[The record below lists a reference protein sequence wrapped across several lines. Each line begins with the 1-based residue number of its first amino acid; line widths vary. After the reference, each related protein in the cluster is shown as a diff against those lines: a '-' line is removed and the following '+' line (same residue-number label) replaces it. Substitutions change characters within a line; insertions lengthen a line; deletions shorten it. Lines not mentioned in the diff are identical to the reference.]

1 MGHFEVVEEE
11 RGLQHVELGYT
22 PSLIAGGKVA
32 KEHLACLDQLE
43 EVGVRPAF
51 VHDIPGDVYGDLA
64 VGLRLHD
71 PLERG
76 QAGTVGAT
84 FRPIT
89 SDPEP
94 IFAQFHPFLADHI
107 RSIGAIV
114 YDAESRVERVR
125 RILMTN
131 EPWKTDQWF
140 SSPWNYLPEVT
151 KDFEIPDDIQ
161 VHDVT
166 LRDGEQQAGVEFTAD
181 DKVRIATSLAEAG
194 IHRIEAGLPAV
205 SPADKKAIERM
216 VAEGLPTEI
225 YAFSRCMVSDVEL
238 ALDCGVSGVVMEVPA
253 SHHLIEKAYQWPVER
268 AIEASVEATRYA
280 HENGL
285 KVTFFPIDATR
296 STMTQ
301 LLDDLEAVA
310 TDGHVDNI
318 ALVDTFGVTSPHA
331 IRYYTRRVKERLDVP
346 LETHFHMDFGM
357 GVANTI
363 LAVAE
368 GASVIHTTVSG
379 IGERAGNAPTEE
391 TVLAL
396 LTMYGVDIGIRT
408 EKFTEI
414 ARLVAD
420 LSGVQ
425 QPGNRPVTGEKL
437 FNVESGIIAT
447 WVNNVGDDLL
457 EPFPYRPELVGQSD
471 PEIVMGKGSGLDSVS
486 IWLGRNGIYDAEI
499 KEIEAILAEVKG
511 RSLDKK
517 GLLDNDEFLDV
528 VREVIPD
535 NHKNHGESENR

>member
-1 MGHFEVVEEE
+1 MGMA
-11 RGLQHVELGYT
+11 
-22 PSLIAGGKVA
+22 S
-32 KEHLACLDQLE
+32 
-43 EVGVRPAF
+43 
-51 VHDIPGDVYGDLA
+51 
-64 VGLRLHD
+64 
-71 PLERG
+71 
-76 QAGTVGAT
+76 
-84 FRPIT
+84 
-89 SDPEP
+89 
-94 IFAQFHPFLADHI
+94 
-107 RSIGAIV
+107 
-114 YDAESRVERVR
+114 
-125 RILMTN
+125 
-131 EPWKTDQWF
+131 EPWKSDQWF

-151 KDFEIPDDIQ
+151 QDFRFPQEVTI
-161 VHDVT
+161 HDVT

-181 DKVRIATSLAEAG
+181 EKVRIAEALADAG

-205 SPADKKAIERM
+205 SPADKEAVERM
-216 VAEGLPTEI
+216 VAADLPTEI
-225 YAFSRCMVSDVEL
+225 DAFSRCMVPDVEL

-268 AIEASVEATRYA
+268 AIEASVEATKYA

-310 TDGHVDNI
+310 TNGHVDNI

-331 IRYYTRRVKERLDVP
+331 IRYYTQRVKERLDVP

-357 GVANTI
+357 GVANSI

-396 LTMYGVDIGIRT
+396 LTMYGIDTGIRT
-408 EKFTEI
+408 ETFTDI
-414 ARLVAD
+414 ARLVAE
-420 LSGVQ
+420 LSGVS
-425 QPGNRPVTGEKL
+425 QPANRPVTGDRL
-437 FNVESGIIAT
+437 YNVESGIIAT
-447 WVNNVGDDLL
+447 WVKNVGEDLL

-471 PEIVMGKGSGLDSVS
+471 PEIVLGKGSGLDSVA
-486 IWLGRNGIYDAEI
+486 IWLGRHGIYDAET

-511 RSLDKK
+511 RSLAKK
-517 GLLDNDEFLDV
+517 GLLDDDEFLEI
-528 VREVIPD
+528 VREVLPEKVD
-535 NHKNHGESENR
+535 

>member
-1 MGHFEVVEEE
+1 MSG
-11 RGLQHVELGYT
+11 
-22 PSLIAGGKVA
+22 
-32 KEHLACLDQLE
+32 
-43 EVGVRPAF
+43 
-51 VHDIPGDVYGDLA
+51 
-64 VGLRLHD
+64 
-71 PLERG
+71 
-76 QAGTVGAT
+76 
-84 FRPIT
+84 
-89 SDPEP
+89 
-94 IFAQFHPFLADHI
+94 
-107 RSIGAIV
+107 
-114 YDAESRVERVR
+114 
-125 RILMTN
+125 

-151 KDFEIPDDIQ
+151 EGFQIPDDVR

-181 DKVRIATSLAEAG
+181 DKVRIAEALAEAG

-205 SPADKKAIERM
+205 SPADKEAVDRI
-216 VAEGLPTEI
+216 VAADLPTEV
-225 YAFSRCMVSDVEL
+225 YAFSRCMVPDVEL
-238 ALDCGVSGVVMEVPA
+238 ALDSGVAGVVMEVPA
-253 SHHLIEKAYQWPVER
+253 SHHLIEKAYKWPVER
-268 AIEASVEATRYA
+268 AIEASVEATKYA

-296 STMTQ
+296 ATMSE

-310 TDGHVDNI
+310 THGHVDNI

-331 IRYYTRRVKERLDVP
+331 IRYYTQRVRERLDVP

-357 GVANTI
+357 GVANTA

-396 LTMYGVDIGIRT
+396 LTMYGLDIGIKT

-420 LSGVQ
+420 LSGVD
-425 QPGNRPVTGEKL
+425 QPGNRPITGDML
-437 FNVESGIIAT
+437 YNVESGIIAT
-447 WVNNVGDDLL
+447 WVQNVGDELL
-457 EPFPYRPELVGQSD
+457 EPFPYRPELVGQPA
-471 PEIVMGKGSGLDSVS
+471 PEIVLGKGSGLDSVAL
-486 IWLGRNGIYDAEI
+486 WLGRHGIFDAEL

-511 RSLDKK
+511 RSLAKK
-517 GLLDNDEFLDV
+517 GLLDDDEFLDV
-528 VREVIPD
+528 VREILPERVD
-535 NHKNHGESENR
+535 